1 MNKKVF
7 LAVLASFIFG
17 LLTAQTFKDIYQK
30 SLPDNHKIDLPF
42 LREADVI
49 WSKRYVRVIDLR
61 EKANHALYYPVS
73 TLADGRRSFMTIII
87 DEIKAGRLNVYDP
100 LKAFNADSVVAPT
113 TYADIEKSMGG
124 GMIKKQIQDLN
135 GGPARDTSYA
145 ETAKKDNV
153 KQLRL
158 YEEWFFDKKQSK
170 LDVRILGICPI
181 YFDVDAATG
190 NLKPK
195 PLFWLRYEDVREAL
209 SKYEVF
215 NSNNDAQRISFD
227 DVFIQRRFSSY
238 IIAESNVYNDR
249 FISEYLVGKEGMYEA
264 ERIKNDLFKFEH
276 DLWEY

>member
-1 MNKKVF
+1 MNKKVL
-7 LAVLASFIFG
+7 LAVVASFFFG

-30 SLPDNHKIDLPF
+30 SLPENHKIDLAS
-42 LREADVI
+42 LREGDVI

-73 TLADGRRSFMTIII
+73 TLADGRRSFVTIIM
-87 DEIKAGRLNVYDP
+87 DEIKSGKLNVYDP

-124 GMIKKQIQDLN
+124 GMVKKQVQDLN

-145 ETAKKDNV
+145 ETMKKDNV

-158 YEEWFFDKKQSK
+158 YEEWFFDKKHSK

-181 YFDVDAATG
+181 YFDVDATG

-195 PLFWLRYEDVREAL
+195 PLFWLRYDDVREAL

-215 NSNNDAQRISFD
+215 NSSNDAQRVSFD
-227 DVFIQRRFSSY
+227 DVFVQRRFSSY

-249 FISEYLVGKEGMYEA
+249 YISEYLVGKEGMYEA
-264 ERIKNDLFKFEH
+264 ERIKNELFKFEH